1 MLKKE
6 FTPSK
11 SRGFTLIEL
20 LIVIAII
27 ALLLVAVVVVIN
39 PGKIISKSRDSQRLS
54 DSTSLVSALNLYL
67 ADGKEFTTITAGT
80 IYTSQTGTLKV
91 DGTGWLPINFGLI
104 SSGSPISR
112 LPKDPTNNATY
123 HYRFGGSPTA
133 KTYEVDTKFEYSPDY
148 TDRML
153 NSNDGGSDDAWY
165 EVGTD
170 LTLIP

>member
-1 MLKKE
+1 MQLKHHK
-6 FTPSK
+6 
-11 SRGFTLIEL
+11 GFTLIEL

-27 ALLLVAVVVVIN
+27 AVLLVAVVLVIN

-54 DSTSLVSALNLYL
+54 DTTSLVSALNLYL
-67 ADGKEFTTITAGT
+67 ADGKEFTGVTGGT
-80 IYTSQTGTLKV
+80 VYTSQTPGTLKV
-91 DGTGWLPINFGLI
+91 DGTGWLPVNFNLI

-123 HYRFGGSPTA
+123 HYRFAASPTD
-133 KTYEVDTKFEYSPDY
+133 KTYEVDCKFEFSPDY

-153 NSNDGGSDDAWY
+153 NTNDGGNEDGWY

-170 LTLIP
+170 LTLIGP